1 MHPGA
6 TAHMCSIEFDVF
18 GFSVKYL
25 QTSHI
30 ILHGNSGGDLYTF
43 PLAPAPLVI
52 SYFGATA
59 CPLSN
64 LCLGHPCPIALASL
78 QNLSVISCNKEN
90 YSLY

>member
-52 SYFGATA
+52 SYHVATGRMP
-59 CPLSN
+59 PLEASPWSS
-64 LCLGHPCPIALASL
+64 LSYSPCISSKFVGHQL
-78 QNLSVISCNKEN
+78 
-90 YSLY
+90 